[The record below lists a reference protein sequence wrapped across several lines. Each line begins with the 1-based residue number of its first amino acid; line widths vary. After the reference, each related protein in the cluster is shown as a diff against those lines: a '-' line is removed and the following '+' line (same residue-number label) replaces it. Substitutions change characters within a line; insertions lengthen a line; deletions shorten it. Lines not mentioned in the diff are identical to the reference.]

1 MEFAWNS
8 FTVSLG
14 WPLPKW
20 FQARG
25 KVCVSGKAG
34 EKCGGRGSWGEVWGA
49 GKAGEKFFKLEGLQ
63 GGLSWSHNIKYC
75 FSEKHCIHS
84 EFAAH
89 TR

>member
-1 MEFAWNS
+1 MVEGKVMEFAWNS

-14 WPLPKW
+14 WPLPKC

-25 KVCVSGKAG
+25 KVCVRGKAG
-34 EKCGGRGSWGEVWGA
+34 EKCGGLGE
-49 GKAGEKFFKLEGLQ
+49 AGEKFCTLEGLQ
-63 GGLSWSHNIKYC
+63 GGLSWSHNSKYC

-84 EFAAH
+84 EFAVH